1 MPWQWYK
8 RNQGRRVRLA
18 AVVAVVLLAALA
30 AAETYSGLADTARYS
45 TQLRLGVPAVVLV
58 GLVAAAV
65 YLLNWPRVADFLIE
79 TESELSK
86 VSWPSR
92 QQVLGS
98 TGTVL
103 VLVFLL
109 GAFLLGVDKAMDYL
123 LRTVLHI
130 YQ

>member
-65 YLLNWPRVADFLIE
+65 YVLNWPRVADFLIE

>member
-1 MPWQWYK
+1 M
-8 RNQGRRVRLA
+8 RLA

-30 AAETYSGLADTARYS
+30 AAETYSGLADPARYS

-65 YLLNWPRVADFLIE
+65 YLLNRPRVADFLIE

-86 VSWPSR
+86 VSWPSK

-98 TGTVL
+98 TGTGL

-109 GAFLLGVDKAMDYL
+109 GVFLLGVDRVMGYL
-123 LRTVLHI
+123 LTTVLHI

>member
-65 YLLNWPRVADFLIE
+65 YLLNRPRVADFLIE

-86 VSWPSR
+86 GSWPSK

-98 TGTVL
+98 TGTGL

-109 GAFLLGVDKAMDYL
+109 GVFLLGVDRVMGYL
-123 LRTVLHI
+123 LTTVLHI